1 MMTTMKFKVIF
12 SALMMSAVMFV
23 SQANAQTDGPK
34 HPHKG
39 EGEGFSPKKQT
50 EWMKTE
56 LSLSDDQTAK
66 VETINQ
72 KYSDK
77 RKAMHQEHRKQ
88 MKALRDDQEKEF
100 KSVLSK
106 EQIAKL
112 EAKKAERKEKRK
124 QHHKECKGTNK

>member
-1 MMTTMKFKVIF
+1 MMTTKLKVIF

-23 SQANAQTDGPK
+23 SQANAQADCPK

-39 EGEGFSPKKQT
+39 KGEGFSPKKQT

-77 RKAMHQEHRKQ
+77 RKSMHEEHRKQ
-88 MKALRDDQEKEF
+88 MKALKDEQDKEF
-100 KSVLSK
+100 KSVLNK
-106 EQIAKL
+106 DQYTKL
-112 EAKKAERKEKRK
+112 EAKKAEMKEKRK
-124 QHHKECKGTNK
+124 QAHKERKGTNK

>member
-1 MMTTMKFKVIF
+1 MTTMKLKVIF
-12 SALMMSAVMFV
+12 SALIMSAVLFV

-39 EGEGFSPKKQT
+39 GERFSPKKQT

-77 RKAMHQEHRKQ
+77 RKAMHEEHRKQ
-88 MKALRDDQEKEF
+88 MKALKDEQDKEF
-100 KSVLSK
+100 QSVLNK
-106 EQIAKL
+106 DQYAKL
-112 EAKKAERKEKRK
+112 EAKKAEMKEKRK
-124 QHHKECKGTNK
+124 QAHKERKGTNK